1 MLGEKLLDRRI
12 RPGGLALPTE
22 LEPAPGH
29 LDIDVGLGPAGQLL
43 EDLVLADRLRDR
55 VVHVV
60 VPAGR
65 RLRQRHLAV
74 LLQGHEVS
82 VAEDVI
88 EDLVVATQAAALE
101 PRLGP
106 SAVQLRGLEEG
117 GVLRGAQK
125 GRGVGPRRQ
134 RRARPDVDDAR
145 VDRRPT
151 KIPRH
156 GNTVVAIDHV
166 VAVVHLVNV
175 DGRQLV
181 AFDHRLVDACPALTH
196 AQVDGQKTG
205 VEVTGLRVRRDR
217 ADDLVER
224 NLAHATRRAALDPGC
239 LEHRLYGAQSR
250 HPAGQNRAQ
259 AAPEGART
267 RGIEVLNR
275 PYALHAHGGLARDP
289 DYYRSACSD
298 SASKKCMPRVS
309 RPSLTLSPGET
320 FMRGSTRA
328 VSWSPPTVPY
338 RNWSDPS
345 RSTTSTFMSMVG
357 LPSAMRSVT
366 ASGRNPSVPFCA
378 ATAFGSLTSKPEAFA
393 DPLVMEAGT
402 KFMVGVPMKPATKR
416 FAGWS

>member
-43 EDLVLADRLRDR
+43 EDLVLANRLRDR

-65 RLRQRHLAV
+65 RLGQRHLAV

-82 VAEDVI
+82 VAEDVV
-88 EDLVVATQAAALE
+88 EDLVVATEPAALE
-101 PRLGP
+101 PRLWPG
-106 SAVQLRGLEEG
+106 AVQLRGLEER

-125 GRGVGPRRQ
+125 RCGVGPRRQ
-134 RRARPDVDDAR
+134 RRARPDVDDER
-145 VDRRPT
+145 VDHRPAEVA
-151 KIPRH
+151 RH

-166 VAVVHLVNV
+166 VVVVDLVDV
-175 DGRQLV
+175 DRRQLV
-181 AFDHRLVDACPALTH
+181 AFDHRLVDARPALAH
-196 AQVDGQKTG
+196 APVDGQKTG
-205 VEVTGLRVRRDR
+205 VEVTGLGLRRDR

-224 NLAHATRRAALDPGC
+224 NLTHATGRAGLDAGR
-239 LEHRLYGAQSR
+239 LEHRLHRAKSR

-275 PYALHAHGGLARDP
+275 PYALYAQSGLTRDP
-289 DYYRSACSD
+289 DYKSACSD

-320 FMRGSTRA
+320 FIRGSTRA
-328 VSWSPPTVPY
+328 VTWSQI
-338 RNWSDPS
+338 
-345 RSTTSTFMSMVG
+345 
-357 LPSAMRSVT
+357 
-366 ASGRNPSVPFCA
+366 GR
-378 ATAFGSLTSKPEAFA
+378 
-393 DPLVMEAGT
+393 
-402 KFMVGVPMKPATKR
+402 
-416 FAGWS
+416 